1 MIVAIEGPS
10 TAGKT
15 FGVHTRAPRYVK
27 EAPSNLDAPDLF
39 ADPIEFFFFLVEGR
53 RCGQKLLIERRAEAQ
68 RLHNGWRFTIRRLN
82 FGWT

>member
-39 ADPIEFFFFLVEGR
+39 ADPIEFFFFPCGR
-53 RCGQKLLIERRAEAQ
+53 QELWTEASD
-68 RLHNGWRFTIRRLN
+68 RTPG
-82 FGWT
+82 